1 MRPAPAPPAQAA
13 TDERR
18 LSLLLLCDDAQTI
31 AATALQH
38 MDALTRLSRHR
49 VHRLS
54 LGQRLPD
61 RIDLDRFDGIV
72 IHYSAVAAL
81 DRFLDEASRRRL
93 AAYRGLK
100 ALFLQ
105 DEHRHVRAT
114 IALLRRLGIGLL
126 FTCVPA
132 AEVEK
137 VYPRAELPGLRIE
150 SILTGYVD
158 PALCRL
164 AVPPLAARP
173 IDVGYRARRLSA
185 WLGRLGRE
193 KFLIGQR
200 FAGDAAAYGLVC
212 DVSSREEDRLYGRD
226 WIDFL
231 TRCKAVL
238 GSESGSSVF
247 DLTGEIE
254 RNVLRHELSAPET
267 PFEELRERYFRGEDG
282 RVANAQISPRCFEAA
297 ALRTLMILYEGGY
310 SGILVPWRHY
320 VPLAKDHG
328 NMAEVVAVLR
338 DLGRAEQIVDTA
350 YREVALNP
358 AYSFAAHV
366 ARVDALLAAA
376 RREGERRP
384 GYSAAEWTALARP
397 SLGSR
402 WHWLRRRAKFAAHR
416 LLFAG
421 LLGRLPPEER
431 DRIHRRIKR
440 LMQTTS

>member
-1 MRPAPAPPAQAA
+1 MMPAPPAPTAA
-13 TDERR
+13 DERR

-38 MDALTRLSRHR
+38 MDALARLSRHR

-54 LGQRLPD
+54 LGQRLPA
-61 RIDLDRFDGIV
+61 RVDLDRFDGIV

-114 IALLRRLGIGLL
+114 ISLLRRLGIGLL

-137 VYPRAELPGLRIE
+137 VYPRAELPGVRIE

-193 KFLIGQR
+193 KYLIGR
-200 FAGDAAAYGLVC
+200 HFATDAVSYGLVC

-226 WIDFL
+226 WIEFL

-267 PFEELRERYFRGEDG
+267 PFEELRERYFQGEDG

-320 VPLAKDHG
+320 VPLAKDHA

-338 DLGRAEQIVDTA
+338 DRGRAEQILDAA
-350 YREVALNP
+350 YCEVALNP

-366 ARVDALLAAA
+366 GRVDALLAAA
-376 RREGERRP
+376 GREGEARP
-384 GYSAAEWTALARP
+384 GYSPAEWAALSRP

-402 WHWLRRRAKFAAHR
+402 WRWLRRRAKVVAHR

-421 LLGRLPPEER
+421 LFGRLPPEER

>member
-81 DRFLDEASRRRL
+81 DRFLDEKSRQRL
-93 AAYRGLK
+93 AAYRGIK
-100 ALFLQ
+100 ALFIQ
-105 DEHRHVRAT
+105 DEHRHVRST

-132 AEVEK
+132 GEVAK
-137 VYPRAELPGLRIE
+137 IYPPAELPGLRTE

-158 PALCRL
+158 PELCRL
-164 AVPPLAARP
+164 AVPAFEARP

-200 FAGDAAAYGLVC
+200 FAADAGAYGLVC
-212 DVSSREEDRLYGRD
+212 DISSREEDRLYGRD

-254 RNVLRHELSAPET
+254 RAVLRHELAAPET
-267 PFEELRERYFRGEDG
+267 PFERLSELYFRGEDG
-282 RVANAQISPRCFEAA
+282 RIANGQISPRCFEAA

-310 SGILVPWRHY
+310 SGILRPWRHY

-328 NMAEVVAVLR
+328 NMAEIVAVLR
-338 DLGRAEQIVDTA
+338 DARRAERIVDAA

-366 ARVDALLAAA
+366 SRVDALLAEAK
-376 RREGERRP
+376 REGEARP
-384 GYSAAEWTALARP
+384 GYPAAEWAVLSRP

-402 WHWLRRRAKFAAHR
+402 LHWLRRRVKVAAHR

-440 LMQTTS
+440 ATQAWS